1 MPQDHTPFV
10 DSADYKI
17 LRNDWPYATPPDIAH
32 LVVWLKTGFAVSKPE
47 GHLLPESRAQ
57 IESFVNRT
65 FAEPLKAIYKDDGED
80 RVLWFKNWSAL
91 QSVGALEHFH
101 CFVRG
106 AGEELLGE
114 WTSEEKR
121 VMM

>member
-1 MPQDHTPFV
+1 MPQDHTPFAA
-10 DSADYKI
+10 SADYRI

-65 FAEPLKAIYKDDGED
+65 FAEPLKTIYKDDGED
-80 RVLWFKNWSAL
+80 RVLWFKNWSTL
-91 QSVGALEHFH
+91 QSVEALEHFH

-114 WTSEEKR
+114 WTGEEKR

>member
-1 MPQDHTPFV
+1 MPQDHTPFG
-10 DSADYKI
+10 DSADYRI

-80 RVLWFKNWSAL
+80 RVLWFKNWSTL
-91 QSVGALEHFH
+91 QSVEALEHFH

-114 WTSEEKR
+114 WTGEEKR